1 MRNLLFILAF
11 TFGTSFAFTA
21 QKYGYI
27 DSDFI
32 LNKMSDYNEAKSK
45 LDKLAEKWT
54 ADIEMRYAA
63 LKEKKDAFARE
74 EVLLP
79 AEEKEKRKAEIET
92 LESEAMQM
100 QKTRFGVEGDY
111 FQKRKELI
119 KPIQDRVYDAMQ
131 TIASKQKYSFIFDKA
146 NQSNLVFADSKYDIS
161 DDVLKEL
168 GIKIKDDGGS
178 KETPIKGK

>member
-1 MRNLLFILAF
+1 M
-11 TFGTSFAFTA
+11 
-21 QKYGYI
+21 
-27 DSDFI
+27 
-32 LNKMSDYNEAKSK
+32 
-45 LDKLAEKWT
+45 
-54 ADIEMRYAA
+54 
-63 LKEKKDAFARE
+63 
-74 EVLLP
+74 P
-79 AEEKEKRKAEIET
+79 AEEKEKRKTEIET

-131 TIASKQKYSFIFDKA
+131 AIASKQKYSFIFDKA

-178 KETPIKGK
+178 KETPNKGK